1 MRYAIIKGKRCEATK
16 GAIGECPSCGSEMI
30 ARCGEV
36 RVDHWAHKGRRH
48 CDPWWENETDWHRA
62 WKDEFPKDWQE
73 VIHYADDGEKHIADV
88 KTPQGWVLEFQ
99 HSAIK
104 SEERI
109 ARTEFYP
116 KLIWVI
122 DGTRRKNDHKQF
134 FRDWTYM
141 GSFNTKPPIERI
153 FKGDSRMLEEWDGL
167 SSPVF
172 IDFGHLETNPD
183 ALWCLLPARDYPKVE
198 HWDDDLQFLVVKFK
212 RSEFIRMHRS
222 GSETDSEVF
231 ERFFEWAKKAV
242 TNAKQRFFDRP

>member
-1 MRYAIIKGKRCEATK
+1 MRYAIVNGERCEATK
-16 GAIGECPSCGSEMI
+16 GAKGECRSCGAEMI

-62 WKDEFPKDWQE
+62 WKDEFPREWQE

-99 HSAIK
+99 HSAIQ

-116 KLIWVI
+116 KLMWVI

-134 FRDWTYM
+134 FNWWADS
-141 GSFNTKPPIERI
+141 GSWYTKPPIKRI
-153 FKGDSRMLEEWDGL
+153 SKGYSRLLEEWDGL

-183 ALWCLLPARDYPKVE
+183 TLWCLLPVR
-198 HWDDDLQFLVVKFK
+198 DDDDFEFSVVRFK

-222 GSETDSEVF
+222 GSERDSHIF
-231 ERFFEWAKKAV
+231 ERFFDWAKKAV
-242 TNAKQRFFDRP
+242 ANAKQGLVDWGP